1 MESLS
6 GHGKGWFL
14 AMIESDKS
22 VTEKFRLLV
31 DWGILAPEK
40 LNSAKY
46 AGGSQNIEI
55 ERILITDHK
64 VPRRKLLQA
73 ISNYYQ
79 LPFIEYD
86 ERMPVPPELL
96 TGLDRD
102 MLLKSLWFP
111 IIRDGETVVIAT
123 NDPQDPAIR
132 DEIRN
137 VITATR
143 YEFRVALGEDITWF
157 IRDFLNEKP
166 GNIIGTERTGLAFW
180 RNTMAQ
186 WRTRLACY
194 RNDLAKGRTSL
205 AFLRLGLGIIAIANT
220 LMHTQRIL
228 SKYSY
233 WSMITMGI
241 LVSVF
246 GLYGYLKIRKSRMKP
261 PRHQTLVEVTA
272 ATMYFLENYHFIDNT
287 PITFEKKETMLA
299 RLGDFLANH
308 CTVTYPTPASRE
320 RIHLARERNV
330 LAAQRTVASCYR
342 TIYARARTGLSFMR
356 TGIVFSTLGLGLMHY
371 FGLSL
376 LTFFDSML
384 VMAGIIMVA
393 DGILWYLPVRKEQSE
408 IPRCP
413 VPE

>member
-6 GHGKGWFL
+6 DHGKGWFL

-22 VTEKFRLLV
+22 MTEKFHLLI
-31 DWGILAPEK
+31 DRGILTPEK

-46 AGGSQNIEI
+46 ARGSRNIEI
-55 ERILITDHK
+55 ERTLIGDYK
-64 VPRRKLLQA
+64 VPRRMLLQA
-73 ISNYYQ
+73 ISDYYQ
-79 LPFIEYD
+79 CPFIEYD
-86 ERMPVPPELL
+86 ERMPIPSELL

-111 IIRDGETVVIAT
+111 LIRDGETVVIAT
-123 NDPQDPAIR
+123 NDPHDPALQ
-132 DEIRN
+132 DEIRS
-137 VITATR
+137 VITAAR
-143 YEFRVALGEDITWF
+143 YEFYVALGEDIAWF
-157 IRDFLNEKP
+157 IRDFLHEKP

-180 RNTMAQ
+180 RNTMAR

-205 AFLRLGLGIIAIANT
+205 AFLRLGLGIIAIADT

-228 SKYSY
+228 SMYSY
-233 WSMITMGI
+233 WSMITVGI
-241 LVSVF
+241 LLSVF
-246 GLYGYLKIRKSRMKP
+246 GSYGYLKIRKSRMKP

-272 ATMYFLENYHFIDNT
+272 ATLHFLENYHFIDNT

-308 CTVTYPTPASRE
+308 CTITYPTPASRE

-342 TIYARARTGLSFMR
+342 TIYARARTGLSFIR
-356 TGIVFSTLGLGLMHY
+356 TGIVFSTLGFGLMHY

-384 VMAGIIMVA
+384 VMAGIIMVV